1 LQFRASGFI
10 GGDQEAAKLPLGDG
24 MATMPATT
32 TAAPAATTTLTYG
45 AAPGLR
51 FACVLDGGGGC
62 KDLDCVRKWRAEDG
76 VLWVHLERDDP
87 AAQAWLRDDSGLD
100 PVIAGALLADE
111 SRPRVEE
118 QDDALLV
125 FLRGVNRNVEEDPY
139 DLVPIHMWISANRLI
154 SLRDKSHYLMA
165 LRDIREALASGKGP
179 RTAGGLF
186 VKIAEKVVKYVE
198 PILAELDEHTDALDE
213 RTCDMGD
220 EDWEWREP
228 LADLRRRSIELRRYL
243 SPQREALFRLQVEE
257 AIWLNRRDRVHLRE
271 VTDRVMRYVESL
283 DVIRDRTTI
292 LHEDLTAQ
300 IAERISRTSNRLTA
314 IAAIFLPP
322 SLLAGMFGMNLQGIP
337 GSQHYLSFAGVV
349 GILAVVMA
357 LEYWLLRRLKWI

>member
-1 LQFRASGFI
+1 
-10 GGDQEAAKLPLGDG
+10 
-24 MATMPATT
+24 MATMTATT
-32 TAAPAATTTLTYG
+32 TAAAAAATTLTYG

-51 FACVLDGGGGC
+51 FASVLDGHGGC
-62 KDLDCVRKWRAEDG
+62 KDLDWEGVRRWRPADG

-87 AAQAWLRDDSGLD
+87 TAQAWLRDDSGLD
-100 PVIAGALLADE
+100 PVIAEALLADE

-125 FLRGVNRNVEEDPY
+125 FLRGVNRAADDDPY
-139 DLVPIHMWISANRLI
+139 DLVPIHMWISASRLI

-165 LRDIREALASGKGP
+165 LRDIREALTTGKGP
-179 RTAGGLF
+179 RATGELF

-198 PILAELDEHTDALDE
+198 PILAELDEQTDGLDE
-213 RTCDMGD
+213 RTCTMGD
-220 EDWEWREP
+220 EDWDWRQP

-283 DVIRDRTTI
+283 DVVRDRTTI

-322 SLLAGMFGMNLQGIP
+322 SLFAGVFGMNLAGIP
-337 GSQHYLSFAGVV
+337 GNQHELSFGAVV
-349 GILAVVMA
+349 GILVVLMA

>member
-1 LQFRASGFI
+1 
-10 GGDQEAAKLPLGDG
+10 
-24 MATMPATT
+24 MATMSTAAGADSAAAMATT
-32 TAAPAATTTLTYG
+32 LAYG

-51 FACVLDGGGGC
+51 FASVLDGNGGC
-62 KDLDCVRKWRAEDG
+62 KDLDWEGVRRWRAEDG

-87 AAQAWLRDDSGLD
+87 TAQAWLRDDSGVD
-100 PVIAGALLADE
+100 PVISEALLAEE

-125 FLRGVNRNVEEDPY
+125 FLRGVNRNAADDPY
-139 DLVPIHMWISANRLI
+139 DLVPIHMWVSASRLI

-165 LRDIREALASGKGP
+165 LRDIREALTSGRGP
-179 RTAGGLF
+179 RTAGELF

-198 PILAELDEHTDALDE
+198 PILAELDEHTDELDQKS
-213 RTCDMGD
+213 CDMGD
-220 EDWEWREP
+220 EDWDWREP

-271 VTDRVMRYVESL
+271 ITDRVLRFVESL
-283 DVIRDRTTI
+283 DVVRDRTTI

-300 IAERISRTSNRLTA
+300 ISERISRTSNRLTA

-322 SLLAGMFGMNLQGIP
+322 SLLAGIFGMNLAGIP
-337 GSQHYLSFAGVV
+337 HNDHQASFAIVTV
-349 GILAVVMA
+349 LLFAMMA
-357 LEYWLLRRLKWI
+357 IEAWVLRRLKWI